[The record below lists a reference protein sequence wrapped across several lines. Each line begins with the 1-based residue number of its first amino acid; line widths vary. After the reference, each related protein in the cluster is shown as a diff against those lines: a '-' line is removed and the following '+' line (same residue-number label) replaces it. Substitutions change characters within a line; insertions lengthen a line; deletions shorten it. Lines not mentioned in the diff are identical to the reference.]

1 MVTSRASSHPL
12 TGGLVTKMSRAALMC
27 CTALA
32 LALSVGAAHAGPEI
46 PWQFH
51 GRWCSQEHKY
61 GTDTLIF
68 GRQGSVADCNMEISR
83 HALVAGGSQFTVQCE
98 PLEIILRRD
107 YRYQY
112 KGKCSLF
119 DKTAKKDLG
128 APSIVEGTAW
138 ITASNLLV
146 IKSKPKPESKEEEP
160 KETAPAAKPE
170 PTAREHAQH
179 AAIFAEVAEFC
190 PPFIKVKVPAVPALE
205 QHHITRGRKLSTNF
219 DQIMREE
226 VERTRLMIE
235 QSGGH
240 ENVCRAVI
248 DLWPGLVSPR
258 RETPAAPTVR
268 PTRPRPLAFTKPPLN
283 RLYTAG
289 PVKVLADIDPAADG
303 GFWAYAQMPRFPG
316 DRCVIHITPLGT
328 VAPLD
333 DGQPAV
339 LDAGS
344 YEELLRHEM
353 AHCHG
358 YTHPVG
364 ADGRSDHSRWIAPE
378 DRRL

>member
-1 MVTSRASSHPL
+1 MVTSRVSSHPL

-112 KGKCSLF
+112 KGKCSVF

-128 APSIVEGTAW
+128 APSIIEGTAW

-170 PTAREHAQH
+170 PTAREHPSYPSTAW
-179 AAIFAEVAEFC
+179 VAEC
-190 PPFIKVKVPAVPALE
+190 STPAKVVGDNVNTCRAYIHGLINALAIWQYVSPETAIVCIPAGADF
-205 QHHITRGRKLSTNF
+205 GKLR
-219 DQIMREE
+219 DQILPQ
-226 VERTRLMIE
+226 VKK
-235 QSGGH
+235 Q
-240 ENVCRAVI
+240 A
-248 DLWPGLVSPR
+248 
-258 RETPAAPTVR
+258 R
-268 PTRPRPLAFTKPPLN
+268 PDISAS
-283 RLYTAG
+283 
-289 PVKVLADIDPAADG
+289 VLLTHVLSEH
-303 GFWAYAQMPRFPG
+303 FS
-316 DRCVIHITPLGT
+316 C
-328 VAPLD
+328 
-333 DGQPAV
+333 QPK
-339 LDAGS
+339 
-344 YEELLRHEM
+344 
-353 AHCHG
+353 
-358 YTHPVG
+358 T
-364 ADGRSDHSRWIAPE
+364 
-378 DRRL
+378 